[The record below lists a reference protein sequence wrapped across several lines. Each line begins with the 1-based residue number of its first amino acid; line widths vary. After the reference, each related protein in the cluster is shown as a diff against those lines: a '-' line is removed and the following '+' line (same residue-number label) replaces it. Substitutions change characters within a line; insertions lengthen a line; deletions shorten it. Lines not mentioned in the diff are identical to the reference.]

1 MEPFLA
7 SFPYLLLMFVRI
19 TSFFLIAPLFSMK
32 GVPNHFKIGIG
43 AFLALMA
50 WTGASLGDPLPLDG
64 YFIGMAIREVAI
76 GIALG
81 FTAALILYT
90 VQVAGAFIDFQ
101 MGFAIASVMD
111 PQTGSQVPIIGHFK
125 YILALLF
132 LLAVDGHHMMLD
144 GIMRSL
150 QVLPVGTLAFGV
162 GSSELA
168 RFIVELFTGMFLSAL
183 QIALPIIGALFLT
196 DIALGILAKTVPQL
210 NIFAVGFPLK
220 IFTGF
225 VLLMFSMPIFFYI
238 LQTLFEEIMVGMGDL
253 TRLLGGS

>member
-1 MEPFLA
+1 MEDFLAAFPFL
-7 SFPYLLLMFVRI
+7 LLIFVRI
-19 TSFFLIAPLFSMK
+19 TSFFLIAPLFAMK
-32 GVPNHFKIGIG
+32 GVPSHFKLGLG
-43 AFLALMA
+43 ALLALIT
-50 WTGASLGDPLPLDG
+50 WSGASFGETIPLDG
-64 YFIGMAIREVAI
+64 YFIGMAIREVMI

-81 FTAALILYT
+81 FIAALILYT

-101 MGFAIASVMD
+101 MGFAIASVID

-125 YILALLF
+125 YIFALLF
-132 LLAVDGHHMMLD
+132 LLSVNGHHMLLD

-150 QVLPVGTLAFGV
+150 QVLPVGTLTFA
-162 GSSELA
+162 GSSELG
-168 RFIVELFTGMFLSAL
+168 RFILDLFTGMFLSAL

-196 DIALGILAKTVPQL
+196 DVALGILAKTVPQL

-238 LQTLFEEIMVGMGDL
+238 LQTLFEEMMVSMGEL